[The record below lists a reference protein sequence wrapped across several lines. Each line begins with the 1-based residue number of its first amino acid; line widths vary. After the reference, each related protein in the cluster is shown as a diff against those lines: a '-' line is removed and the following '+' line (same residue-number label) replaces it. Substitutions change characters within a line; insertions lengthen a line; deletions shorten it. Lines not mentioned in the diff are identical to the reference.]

1 MIRAI
6 VVVKLPS
13 QRASLDLADE
23 ARRTTASF
31 VLANIQG
38 FDILQWRS
46 LSQPFQS
53 GYHTSKTLPTRLD
66 LPAETAFRRILPSA
80 RGRSAQTIAMPPLT

>member
-13 QRASLDLADE
+13 QRASLDLTRK

-46 LSQPFQS
+46 LSQPFRF
-53 GYHTSKTLPTRLD
+53 GYHTAKTLTTRPD
-66 LPAETAFRRILPSA
+66 LPAKTAFRRSRPS
-80 RGRSAQTIAMPPLT
+80 G